1 MSLNPS
7 VSVSSSQTA
16 AAQSTGSETRPVR
29 HEINGL
35 QDYIAVSRY
44 ARYDEKK
51 RRRETWGEAVARV
64 RDMHL
69 GHFNDRSLLE
79 VAAEALRKG
88 EVDARSLA
96 RMGSLGSLHDAIR
109 NAFDAVTEK
118 RVLPSMRSLQFG
130 GEAIL
135 KKHTR
140 IYNCAFMHIDRLEA
154 FRESLYLLLCGCGV
168 GFSVQKQH
176 VSRLPALAPRPA
188 ADVKATTWVVG
199 DTIEGWADALHELVL
214 AYVEGRKVAFDYSD
228 IRPAGAPLRTSGGK
242 APGPE
247 PLMYALRKIEN
258 VLQGA
263 AGRQLRPIEAYDC
276 LMWGAKAVLSGGI
289 RRSATICLFSA
300 DDEEMCAAKTGNWF
314 DVNPQRSASNN
325 SAVIVR
331 AEATR
336 EQFDKLFEA
345 QKQFGEPGFYFVEDA
360 DHGANPC
367 VEIGLNPKLTVD
379 TEVAKRLREL
389 GYEGE
394 LNHGDVLTGVQFC
407 NLTTLSSAAA
417 DSPSRFYELC
427 AQAALIGT
435 LQAGYSD
442 FQYLSPVSR
451 LITERE
457 ALLGVSICGVLDR
470 PDVLLD
476 ADVLRQG
483 AEVVKTV
490 NLIVARALGIH
501 PAARTTCV
509 KPEGT
514 ASLLLGTSSGVHPH
528 HAVRYFRRVQSNKLC
543 PVFQHFKKNNP
554 HMVEESVY
562 DPHGRTEV
570 ITFPVEGPEFG
581 IYREDLDAI
590 THLDYIRH
598 VQKNWVQAGRR
609 HEQHSKGLHHN
620 VSCTVTVKPDEW
632 EAVADK
638 IWDNRDMFTGVALLQ
653 DCGDKAYAQA
663 PREAVITVADVDR
676 WNRLQYQPVYYTDL
690 CEDEDITELKQVVAC
705 AGGACELV

>member
-1 MSLNPS
+1 MNFVPS
-7 VSVSSSQTA
+7 SVVPFSSDSA
-16 AAQSTGSETRPVR
+16 EANRPRR
-29 HEINGL
+29 HPVNGL

-44 ARYDEKK
+44 ARYDARK
-51 RRRETWGEAVARV
+51 RRRETWAEAVARV

-69 GHFNDRSLLE
+69 GRYAERSLQE
-79 VAAEALRKG
+79 AAAQALRSG
-88 EVDARSLA
+88 EVDAGIIAKL
-96 RMGSLGSLHDAIR
+96 GGLGSLHASIRDAF
-109 NAFDAVTEK
+109 AAVEAK

-135 KKHTR
+135 QKHTR
-140 IYNCAFMHIDRLEA
+140 IYNCAFMHIDRIEA

-168 GFSVQKQH
+168 GFSVQRQH
-176 VSRLPALAPRPA
+176 VAQLPTLAPLPADDR
-188 ADVKATTWVVG
+188 VTRTWVVG

-214 AYVEGRKVAFDYSD
+214 AAVQGRRVAFDFSD

-247 PLMYALRKIEN
+247 PLMHALKKVET
-258 VLQGA
+258 VLRGA

-300 DDEEMCAAKTGNWF
+300 DDAEMGAAKTGNWF
-314 DVNPQRSASNN
+314 ETQPQRSASNN

-331 AEATR
+331 AQATR
-336 EQFDKLFEA
+336 EQFDRLFEA

-367 VEIGLNPKLTVD
+367 VEIGLNPRLPVTRE
-379 TEVAKRLREL
+379 TTARLREL
-389 GYEGE
+389 GYTGDLREGDT
-394 LNHGDVLTGVQFC
+394 LSGVQFC
-407 NLTTLSSAAA
+407 NLTTLSAAA
-417 DSPSRFYELC
+417 AESPAKFYQLC

-435 LQAGYSD
+435 LQAGYTD
-442 FQYLSPVSR
+442 FNYLSPISR
-451 LITERE
+451 VITERE

-470 PDVLLD
+470 PDVLLN
-476 ADVLRQG
+476 AEVLRTG
-483 AEVVKTV
+483 AAVVKAV
-490 NLIVARALGIH
+490 NLVVARALGIN

-528 HAVRYFRRVQSNKLC
+528 HAVRYFRRVQSNTLC
-543 PVFQHFKKNNP
+543 PVFQHFKRLNP

-581 IYREDLDAI
+581 IYREDLDAVA
-590 THLDYIRH
+590 HLEYIRH
-598 VQKNWVQAGRR
+598 VQVNWVQAGRR
-609 HEQHSKGLHHN
+609 HERHSPGLHHN
-620 VSCTVTVKPDEW
+620 VSCTVTVRPDEW
-632 EAVADK
+632 SAVADM
-638 IWDNRDMFTGVALLQ
+638 IWRFRDSFTGIALLQ
-653 DCGDKAYAQA
+653 DAGDKMYAQA
-663 PREAVITVADVDR
+663 PREAVISAADVQR
-676 WNRLQYQPVYYTDL
+676 WNGLDYRPVDYTEL
-690 CEDEDITELKQVVAC
+690 CEDEDITELKQVIAC
-705 AGGACELV
+705 AGGVCELA

>member
-1 MSLNPS
+1 MNLDPSLSSS
-7 VSVSSSQTA
+7 VSESVPSA
-16 AAQSTGSETRPVR
+16 AASSPRPVR
-29 HEINGL
+29 HDANGL
-35 QDYIAVSRY
+35 EDYIAVSRY
-44 ARYDEKK
+44 ARYDEQK
-51 RRRETWGEAVARV
+51 RRRETWEEAVERV
-64 RDMHL
+64 QNMHL
-69 GHFNDRSLLE
+69 SHYADRSLLE
-79 VAAEALRKG
+79 EAATALRRG
-88 EVDARSLA
+88 EVDARAMAKL
-96 RMGSLGSLHDAIR
+96 GSLGSLHDAIR
-109 NAFDAVTEK
+109 DAFGAVAGK

-130 GEAIL
+130 GDAIL
-135 KKHTR
+135 NKHTR
-140 IYNCAFMHIDRLEA
+140 IYNCAFMHIDRLES
-154 FRESLYLLLCGCGV
+154 FKESLYLLLCGCGV
-168 GFSVQKQH
+168 GFSVQQQH
-176 VSRLPALAPRPA
+176 VSRLPALAPLPA
-188 ADVKATTWVVG
+188 ADAPMTTWVVG
-199 DTIEGWADALHELVL
+199 DTIEGWADALHELMCS
-214 AYVEGRKVAFDYSD
+214 AVEGRRVQFDYSD

-247 PLMYALRKIEN
+247 PLMYALKKIET
-258 VLQGA
+258 VLHGA
-263 AGRQLRPIEAYDC
+263 AGRQLKSIEAYDC

-289 RRSATICLFSA
+289 RRSATICLFSV
-300 DDEEMCAAKTGNWF
+300 DDEDMRNAKTGNWF
-314 DVNPQRSASNN
+314 EKNPQRSASNN

-331 AEATR
+331 SEATR
-336 EQFDKLFEA
+336 EQFDMLFEA

-367 VEIGLNPKLTVD
+367 VEIGLNPKLTVTPD
-379 TEVAKRLREL
+379 VADRLREL
-389 GYEGE
+389 GHEGE
-394 LNHGDVLTGVQFC
+394 LNEGDVLSGVQFC

-417 DSPSRFYELC
+417 DSPAKFYELC

-435 LQAGYSD
+435 LQAGYTD

-476 ADVLRQG
+476 ANVLRQG
-483 AEVVKTV
+483 AEVVKAV

-528 HAVRYFRRVQSNKLC
+528 HSLRYFRRVQSNTLC
-543 PVFQHFKKNNP
+543 PVFQHFKKHNP
-554 HMVEESVY
+554 HMVEQSVY

-581 IYREDLDAI
+581 IYREDLDAL

-598 VQKNWVQAGRR
+598 VQTNWVQAGRR
-609 HEQHSKGLHHN
+609 HEKHSKGLHHN

-632 EAVADK
+632 DAVANM
-638 IWDNRDMFTGVALLQ
+638 IWDNRDSFTGVALLQ

-663 PREAVITVADVDR
+663 PREAVSTAADVDR
-676 WNRLQYQPVYYTDL
+676 WNRLQYREVRYTDL
-690 CEDEDITELKQVVAC
+690 CEDEDITELKQVIAC
-705 AGGACELV
+705 AGGACELA

>member
-1 MSLNPS
+1 MNTDPS
-7 VSVSSSQTA
+7 FAFPSSGS
-16 AAQSTGSETRPVR
+16 STESPRPVR
-29 HEINGL
+29 HELNGL

-51 RRRETWGEAVARV
+51 RRRETWQEAVQRV

-69 GHFNDRSLLE
+69 SHYAERSLYE
-79 VAAEALRKG
+79 AAADALRSG
-88 EVDARSLA
+88 EVDPAALA
-96 RMGSLGSLHDAIR
+96 RMSSLGSLHDSICD
-109 NAFDAVTEK
+109 AFAAVVDK

-140 IYNCAFMHIDRLEA
+140 IYNCAFMHIDRVEA

-168 GFSVQKQH
+168 GFSVQQQH
-176 VSRLPALAPRPA
+176 VSQLPALAPLPSAEVAPTR
-188 ADVKATTWVVG
+188 WVVG
-199 DTIEGWADALHELVL
+199 DTIEGWADALHQLVMG
-214 AYVEGRKVAFDYSD
+214 AIEGRRVQFDFSE

-247 PLMYALRKIEN
+247 PLMHALKKVEA
-258 VLQGA
+258 VLRGA
-263 AGRQLRPIEAYDC
+263 AGRRLKSIEAYDC

-300 DDEEMCAAKTGNWF
+300 DDADMRAAKTGNWF
-314 DVNPQRSASNN
+314 ETNPQRSASNN

-331 AEATR
+331 STATR
-336 EQFDKLFEA
+336 EQFNALFEA

-367 VEIGLNPKLTVD
+367 VEIGLNPKLTVNA
-379 TEVAKRLREL
+379 EVALRLREL
-389 GYEGE
+389 GYQGE
-394 LNHGDVLTGVQFC
+394 LREGDVLSGVQFC
-407 NLTTLSSAAA
+407 NLTTLSAAA
-417 DSPSRFYELC
+417 AESPAQFYKLC

-435 LQAGYSD
+435 LQAAYTD

-451 LITERE
+451 VITERG

-476 ADVLRQG
+476 AEVLRAG
-483 AEVVKTV
+483 AEVVKAV
-490 NLIVARALGIH
+490 NLIVARAIGIH

-528 HAVRYFRRVQSNKLC
+528 HAVRYFRRVQSNTLC
-543 PVFQHFKKNNP
+543 PVFQHFKRHNP

-581 IYREDLDAI
+581 IYREDLDAL

-598 VQKNWVQAGRR
+598 VQKHWVQAGRR

-620 VSCTVTVKPDEW
+620 VSCTVTVRPDEW
-632 EAVADK
+632 DK
-638 IWDNRDMFTGVALLQ
+638 VSDMTRQ
-653 DCGDKAYAQA
+653 N
-663 PREAVITVADVDR
+663 
-676 WNRLQYQPVYYTDL
+676 W
-690 CEDEDITELKQVVAC
+690 
-705 AGGACELV
+705 